1 MISWLGRRREVCA
14 TLSAALVLGT
24 GAFAPVPFASGA
36 SQVDDAGATRTD
48 AQLYAQE
55 FGVSI
60 GVSIDEAERRLA
72 LQPMLGE
79 VIDALEGPH
88 PIVSLGFG

>member
-60 GVSIDEAERRLA
+60 DEAERRLA